1 MATPTGKVE
10 RESVS
15 FPVVTEDFC
24 IVHLALA
31 GGPFGSSE
39 VGVGGG
45 VGAALLPAIQAQL
58 TALGTALSRTYPS
71 MPKSIVI
78 SASSGNDIILTGD
91 NDKGAGGVGIKIASG
106 SSMLLGFSGGPPAD
120 PLLYQCAGVCAVA
133 CYF

>member
-31 GGPFGSSE
+31 
-39 VGVGGG
+39 GG